1 MALPN
6 SGNEVP
12 KVSAATAT
20 EYVQKMVK
28 LETISSGTQER
39 AFDKLSRDYGLTVSQ
54 LVHLFKARA
63 KTCDVTLFERVKRA
77 YYDRCAKMAAR
88 LLHEIEI
95 EEASGG
101 DAVDQDLADRL
112 GAILAEAKAKR
123 APVHARGEVTRELDR
138 SEDDQSRNWR

>member
-12 KVSAATAT
+12 SVSAATAT
-20 EYVQKMVK
+20 EFVQRMVK
-28 LETISSGTQER
+28 LETVSSGTQER
-39 AFDKLSRDYGLTVSQ
+39 AIEKLARDYGLTESQ
-54 LVHLFKARA
+54 LTHLFKARA
-63 KTCDVTLFERVKRA
+63 KTCDVSLFARIRAA

-95 EEASGG
+95 GEASGG

-112 GAILAEAKAKR
+112 SALLAEALEKR
-123 APVHARGEVTRELDR
+123 ASVYTGREVR
-138 SEDDQSRNWR
+138 

>member
-6 SGNEVP
+6 SGNGVP

-20 EYVQKMVK
+20 RFVREMVAMERVTSK
-28 LETISSGTQER
+28 TQER
-39 AFDKLSRDYGLTVSQ
+39 AIEKLARDYDLTESQ
-54 LVHLFKARA
+54 IVHLFKAKA
-63 KTCDVTLFERVKRA
+63 KKCDVSLFTRIKAA

-88 LLHEIEI
+88 LLHEIEM

-112 GAILAEAKAKR
+112 SALLAEALAKR
-123 APVHARGEVTRELDR
+123 APVNTRGEMK
-138 SEDDQSRNWR
+138 